1 MNSPLEEKNVAVHL
15 NQDLQDFQDLR
26 NFSVTETD
34 STTSSVSL
42 SDSSPEES
50 RDEVFKTRDSLGRI
64 FYRTVQDESKTSV
77 KFNLRTF
84 FFFVSVQSE
93 VGLFE

>member
-1 MNSPLEEKNVAVHL
+1 MDSPLEEKNVAVDL
-15 NQDLQDFQDLR
+15 NQDLQEFQDLR
-26 NFSVTETD
+26 NHSD

-42 SDSSPEES
+42 SDSSLEES
-50 RDEVFKTRDSLGRI
+50 RGEVFKTRDSLERV

-84 FFFVSVQSE
+84 FS
-93 VGLFE
+93 LFLSKVKLDFQVA